1 MCVCVCV
8 CVCVYYMFFIQS
20 SVDGHLD
27 CFHILAIV
35 SNAEVNMWV
44 QMFTL
49 QYPIFSFFGCISS
62 SGIAGSYGSSIFIF
76 LETSI
81 LFSIVATPIYIP
93 TNSTQ
98 RFPFFHILTN
108 ISYFY
113 GDSHSNMCDV
123 IFHCGFDL
131 HCPDG

>member
-1 MCVCVCV
+1 MRECDWVTVSQQSLSRV
-8 CVCVYYMFFIQS
+8 AGVQS

-81 LFSIVATPIYIP
+81 LFSIVATPIYIL
-93 TNSTQ
+93 TNSV
-98 RFPFFHILTN
+98 
-108 ISYFY
+108 
-113 GDSHSNMCDV
+113 G
-123 IFHCGFDL
+123 GFAFL
-131 HCPDG
+131 FLRQW